1 MINKISKPITD
12 CNNNKYVNP
21 DYYSVVVVRTLQE
34 RNNIPCK
41 LRQDG
46 MIVTVIEEGY
56 YHRYQIQS
64 IETGKG
70 ICNNASFV
78 RVVDAG
84 PGLSAYEVWL
94 SLGNVGSEI
103 DFLNDVTYLNSMKLS
118 IIDGELI
125 VEDYVGDTAKL
136 IDGELVLNKEF

>member
-1 MINKISKPITD
+1 MNCKTLKPVTN

-21 DYYSVVVVRTLQE
+21 DYYSTVVVKTLQE
-34 RNNIPCK
+34 RDSIPCK